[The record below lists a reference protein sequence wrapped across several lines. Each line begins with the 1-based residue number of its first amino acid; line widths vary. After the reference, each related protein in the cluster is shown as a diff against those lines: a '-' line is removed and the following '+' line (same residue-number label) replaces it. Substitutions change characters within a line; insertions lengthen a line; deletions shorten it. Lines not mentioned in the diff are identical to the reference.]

1 MKLLHGM
8 KIRAAVLA
16 ALLCLA
22 FAGCASAAWDSEREI
37 MRLKDEVPSMEI
49 YGSNDAVIWLRNDES
64 RLTASGLVER
74 LHATV
79 IMMGEKVPESLKTVR
94 YPVPTG
100 GSLTVEEAAWYNTM
114 TGMKEGDLPVN
125 DERLAGGATV
135 RVVTVPEDTIG
146 RAVVIVTKETRES
159 RNGVSGA
166 VNMAGDLPIW
176 EQNVSVEVPEG
187 TEIFW
192 SGREMREPSESMS
205 GGSVKYSWQVM
216 NQLPWLG
223 EGFVVNER
231 PMLSFSTNV
240 GVLTG
245 IREADELAASVP
257 QLPMPS
263 GIKGDARSAGGRLIA
278 RVNSPERTL
287 SGYPADWVRG
297 NDEIP
302 EDGPWT
308 PWEQAFLL
316 HKWLT
321 ELGWDS
327 KVWWNAKMYA
337 DATSPAA
344 VSLFE
349 GPVLELK
356 APGASRS
363 SFFAPGIPYGS
374 GRVPL
379 SLVGTEL
386 YGDGEKEHKTKKLS
400 DGSASASRL
409 ALLWRL
415 KLAADGRAEGKLK
428 VTVTGGWNALLSGSG
443 MPKVEEAAK
452 LVLEKLNFA
461 MLGMHLTP
469 VEVKEEKDGYR
480 MEFNVS
486 CTPGIIHGDSML
498 LRLPGGVPMR
508 VSEMIGQED
517 NYTLRFPFTIDQK
530 VRMSMP
536 GGFRLLQEPALKQL
550 GEGSKA
556 VLRESIT
563 HWPKRGEL
571 LADSLWVV
579 KTREVEG
586 ITAQLLREE
595 LAATLRWPVLNLPFR
610 K

>member
-1 MKLLHGM
+1 MKLLQGM
-8 KIRAAVLA
+8 KIRAAALA

-64 RLTASGLVER
+64 RLTASGSVER
-74 LHATV
+74 LRATV
-79 IMMGEKVPESLKTVR
+79 IMMGEKTVR

-159 RNGVSGA
+159 RNGVSGT

-192 SGREMREPSESMS
+192 SGREMREPTESMS

-245 IREADELAASVP
+245 IREADALAASMP

-278 RVNSPERTL
+278 WVNSPERTL
-287 SGYPADWVRG
+287 SGYPAGWVRG
-297 NDEIP
+297 KGEIP
-302 EDGPWT
+302 ADGPWS

-327 KVWWNAKMYA
+327 KMWWNAKMYA

-363 SFFAPGIPYGS
+363 SYFAPGIPYGS

-379 SLVGTEL
+379 SLAGTEL

-415 KLAADGRAEGKLK
+415 KLAADGRAEGKLE

-443 MPKVEEAAK
+443 MPKVEDAAK

-517 NYTLRFPFTIDQK
+517 DYTLRFPFTIDQK

>member
-1 MKLLHGM
+1 MKRGRGM
-8 KIRAAVLA
+8 KIRAAALA
-16 ALLCLA
+16 ALICLA
-22 FAGCASAAWDSEREI
+22 FAGCAFAAWDSEREI

-64 RLTASGLVER
+64 RLTASGSVEKLR
-74 LHATV
+74 ATV
-79 IMMGEKVPESLKTVR
+79 IMMGEKVPEGWKTVR
-94 YPVPTG
+94 YPVPSG
-100 GSLTVEEAAWYNTM
+100 GSLSVEEAAWYNTM
-114 TGMKEGDLPVN
+114 TGMKEGDLRVE
-125 DERLAGGATV
+125 DETLPGGAVV

-146 RAVVIVTKETRES
+146 RAVVIVVKETRES
-159 RNGVSGA
+159 KNGVSGT

-192 SGREMREPSESMS
+192 SGREMREPEESMS
-205 GGSVKYSWQVM
+205 GGRVKYSWQVM
-216 NQLPWLG
+216 NQLPWRG

-231 PMLSFSTNV
+231 PMLCFSTAK
-240 GVLTG
+240 GVLAG
-245 IREADELAASVP
+245 LREADELAASVP
-257 QLPMPS
+257 QLPLPAAA
-263 GIKGDARSAGGRLIA
+263 KGDARLAGGRLIA
-278 RVNSPERTL
+278 WVNSPERTL
-287 SGYPADWVRG
+287 TGYPAWVRG
-297 NDEIP
+297 RGEIP
-302 EDGPWT
+302 ADGPWT

-327 KVWWNAKMYA
+327 KIWWNSKMYA

-349 GPVLELK
+349 EPVLELK

-363 SFFAPGIPYGS
+363 SYFAPGLPYGT

-379 SLVGTEL
+379 SLAGTEL
-386 YGDGEKEHKTKKLS
+386 YGAGETEHKTKKLS

-409 ALLWRL
+409 ALLWKL
-415 KLAADGRAEGKLK
+415 KLAADGRAEGKLD

-443 MPKVEEAAK
+443 MPKVEEAAAV
-452 LVLEKLNFA
+452 VLEKLNFA
-461 MLGMHLTP
+461 MLGMSLTP
-469 VEVKEEKDGYR
+469 VEVKEEKDGYK
-480 MEFNVS
+480 MTFNVS

-508 VSEMIGQED
+508 VSEMIGRED
-517 NYTLRFPFTIDQK
+517 DYTLRFPFTIDQK

-536 GGFRLLQEPALKQL
+536 GGFRLLQDPALKQL

-595 LAATLRWPVLNLPFR
+595 LAAALRWPVLDLPFR

>member
-1 MKLLHGM
+1 MKRGRGM
-8 KIRAAVLA
+8 KIRAAALA
-16 ALLCLA
+16 ALICLA
-22 FAGCASAAWDSEREI
+22 FAGCAFAAWDSEREI

-64 RLTASGLVER
+64 RLTASGSVEKLR
-74 LHATV
+74 ATV
-79 IMMGEKVPESLKTVR
+79 IMMGEKVPEGWKTVR
-94 YPVPTG
+94 YPVPSG
-100 GSLTVEEAAWYNTM
+100 GSLSVEEAAWYNTM
-114 TGMKEGDLPVN
+114 TGMKEGDLRVE
-125 DERLAGGATV
+125 DETLPGGAVV

-146 RAVVIVTKETRES
+146 RAVVIVVKETRES
-159 RNGVSGA
+159 KNGVSGT

-192 SGREMREPSESMS
+192 SGREMREPEESMS
-205 GGSVKYSWQVM
+205 GGRVKYSWQVM
-216 NQLPWLG
+216 NQLPWRG

-231 PMLSFSTNV
+231 PMLCFSTAK
-240 GVLTG
+240 GVLAG
-245 IREADELAASVP
+245 LREADELAASVP
-257 QLPMPS
+257 QLPLPAAA
-263 GIKGDARSAGGRLIA
+263 KGDARLAGGRLIA
-278 RVNSPERTL
+278 WVNSPERTL
-287 SGYPADWVRG
+287 TGYPAWVRG
-297 NDEIP
+297 RGEIP
-302 EDGPWT
+302 ADGPWT

-327 KVWWNAKMYA
+327 KIWWNSKMYA

-349 GPVLELK
+349 EPVLELK

-363 SFFAPGIPYGS
+363 SYFAPGLPYGT

-379 SLVGTEL
+379 SLAGTEL
-386 YGDGEKEHKTKKLS
+386 YGAGETEHKTKKLS

-409 ALLWRL
+409 ALLWKL
-415 KLAADGRAEGKLK
+415 KLAADGRAEGKLD

-443 MPKVEEAAK
+443 MPKVEEAAAV
-452 LVLEKLNFA
+452 VLEKLNFA
-461 MLGMHLTP
+461 MLGMSLAP
-469 VEVKEEKDGYR
+469 VEVKEEKDGYK
-480 MEFNVS
+480 MTFNVS

-508 VSEMIGQED
+508 VSEMIGRED
-517 NYTLRFPFTIDQK
+517 DYTLRFPFTIDQK

-536 GGFRLLQEPALKQL
+536 GGFRLLQDPALKQL

-595 LAATLRWPVLNLPFR
+595 LAAALRWPVLDLPFR

>member
-1 MKLLHGM
+1 MKRGRRM
-8 KIRAAVLA
+8 KIITAALG

-22 FAGCASAAWDSEREI
+22 FAGCACAAWDSEREI
-37 MRLKDEVPSMEI
+37 MRLKGEVPSMEI
-49 YGSNDAVIWLRNDES
+49 YSGNDAVIWLRNDES
-64 RLTASGLVER
+64 RLTASGSVER
-74 LHATV
+74 LRATV
-79 IMMGEKVPESLKTVR
+79 IMMGEKVPESWKTVR

-114 TGMKEGDLPVN
+114 TGMKEGDLSVEN
-125 DERLAGGATV
+125 ETLAGGATV

-146 RAVVIVTKETRES
+146 RAVVIVTKEIRES
-159 RNGVSGA
+159 ENGVSGT

-192 SGREMREPSESMS
+192 SGREMREPAESMS

-231 PMLSFSTNV
+231 PMLSFSTKV

-245 IREADELAASVP
+245 IREADALAASMP

-263 GIKGDARSAGGRLIA
+263 GITGDARSAGGRLIA
-278 RVNSPERTL
+278 WVNSPERTL
-287 SGYPADWVRG
+287 AGYQAGWVRG
-297 NDEIP
+297 KSEIP
-302 EDGPWT
+302 ADGPWT
-308 PWEQAFLL
+308 PWEQTFLL

-327 KVWWNAKMYA
+327 KIWWNAKMYA
-337 DATSPAA
+337 DSSSPAA

-349 GPVLELK
+349 SPVLELK

-363 SFFAPGIPYGS
+363 SYFAPGIPYGS

-379 SLVGTEL
+379 SLAGTEL

-415 KLAADGRAEGKLK
+415 KLTADGRAAGTLE
-428 VTVTGGWNALLSGSG
+428 VTVTGGWNALLSGLG
-443 MPKVEEAAK
+443 MPTVEDAAK

-461 MLGMHLTP
+461 MLGMSLTP
-469 VEVKEEKDGYR
+469 LEVKEEKDGYN
-480 MEFNVS
+480 MKFNVS
-486 CTPGIIHGDSML
+486 CTPGIIHGGSML

-508 VSEMIGQED
+508 VSEMIGRED
-517 NYTLRFPFTIDQK
+517 NYTLRFPFIIDQK

-536 GGFRLLQEPALKQL
+536 SGFRLLQEPALKQL

-586 ITAQLLREE
+586 ITAQLLKEE
-595 LAATLRWPVLNLPFR
+595 LAATLRWPVLDLPFR

>member
-1 MKLLHGM
+1 MKRGRGM
-8 KIRAAVLA
+8 KIRAAALA

-22 FAGCASAAWDSEREI
+22 FAGCAFAAWDSEREI

-49 YGSNDAVIWLRNDES
+49 YGSNDAVVWLRNDES
-64 RLTASGLVER
+64 RLTASGSVER
-74 LHATV
+74 LRATV
-79 IMMGEKVPESLKTVR
+79 IMMGEKVPEGWRTVR
-94 YPVPTG
+94 YPVPAG
-100 GSLTVEEAAWYNTM
+100 GSLSVEEAAWYNTM
-114 TGMKEGDLPVN
+114 TGMKEGDLPV
-125 DERLAGGATV
+125 EEQTLPGGASV

-146 RAVVIVTKETRES
+146 RAVVIVVKETRDS
-159 RNGVSGA
+159 RNGVSGT

-192 SGREMREPSESMS
+192 SGREMREPTESMS

-216 NQLPWLG
+216 NQLPWRG

-240 GVLTG
+240 GVLAG
-245 IREADELAASVP
+245 IREANELAASVP

-263 GIKGDARSAGGRLIA
+263 GIRGDARAAGGRLIA
-278 RVNSPERTL
+278 WVNSPERTL
-287 SGYPADWVRG
+287 AGYPAGWVRG
-297 NDEIP
+297 RGEIP
-302 EDGPWT
+302 AEGPWT

-321 ELGWDS
+321 ELGWNS
-327 KVWWNAKMYA
+327 KIWWNAKMYA
-337 DATSPAA
+337 DASSPAA

-363 SFFAPGIPYGS
+363 TYFAPGIPYSS

-379 SLVGTEL
+379 SLAGTEL

-415 KLAADGRAEGKLK
+415 KLAADGRAEGKLE

-443 MPKVEEAAK
+443 MPKVEEAAAV
-452 LVLEKLNFA
+452 VLEKLNFA

-469 VEVKEEKDGYR
+469 VEVKEEKDGYK
-480 MEFNVS
+480 MEFSVS
-486 CTPGIIHGDSML
+486 CAPGIIHGDSML

-517 NYTLRFPFTIDQK
+517 DYTLRFPFIIDQK

-595 LAATLRWPVLNLPFR
+595 LAATLRWPVLDLPFR

>member
-1 MKLLHGM
+1 MKRRYGM
-8 KIRAAVLA
+8 KIMTALA

-22 FAGCASAAWDSEREI
+22 FSGRAFAAWDSEREI

-49 YGSNDAVIWLRNDES
+49 YGGNDAVIWLRNDES
-64 RLTASGLVER
+64 RLTVSGSVER
-74 LHATV
+74 LRATV

-94 YPVPTG
+94 YPVPAG

-114 TGMKEGDLPVN
+114 TGMKEGGLPVE
-125 DERLAGGATV
+125 DETLPGGATV

-159 RNGVSGA
+159 RNGVSGT
-166 VNMAGDLPIW
+166 VNMAGGLPIW

-192 SGREMREPSESMS
+192 SGREMRAPSESMS

-216 NQLPWLG
+216 NQLPWRG

-240 GVLTG
+240 GVLAG
-245 IREADELAASVP
+245 IREADALAASVP

-263 GIKGDARSAGGRLIA
+263 GIRGDARSAGGRLIA
-278 RVNSPERTL
+278 WVNSPERTL
-287 SGYPADWVRG
+287 SGYPAGWVRG
-297 NDEIP
+297 KGEIP
-302 EDGPWT
+302 ADGPWT

-327 KVWWNAKMYA
+327 KMWWNAKMYA
-337 DATSPAA
+337 DASSPAT

-363 SFFAPGIPYGS
+363 SYFAPGMPYGS

-379 SLVGTEL
+379 SLAGTEL

-415 KLAADGRAEGKLK
+415 KLTADGRAAGTLE
-428 VTVTGGWNALLSGSG
+428 VTVTGGWNAMLSGFG
-443 MPKVEEAAK
+443 MPKVEDAAK

-461 MLGMHLTP
+461 MLGMSLTP
-469 VEVKEEKDGYR
+469 LEVKEEKDGYK
-480 MEFNVS
+480 MKFNVS

-517 NYTLRFPFTIDQK
+517 DYTLRFPFIIDQK

-536 GGFRLLQEPALKQL
+536 GGFRLLQEPALKQI

-563 HWPKRGEL
+563 HWSKRGEL

-586 ITAQLLREE
+586 ITAQLLKEE

>member
-1 MKLLHGM
+1 MKRGRGM
-8 KIRAAVLA
+8 KIRAAAIA
-16 ALLCLA
+16 ALICLA
-22 FAGCASAAWDSEREI
+22 FAGCAFAAWDSEREI

-64 RLTASGLVER
+64 RLTASGSVEKLR
-74 LHATV
+74 ATV
-79 IMMGEKVPESLKTVR
+79 IMMGEKVPEGWKTVR
-94 YPVPTG
+94 YPVPSG
-100 GSLTVEEAAWYNTM
+100 GSLSIEEAAWYNTM
-114 TGMKEGDLPVN
+114 TGMKEGDLRVE
-125 DERLAGGATV
+125 DETLPGGAVV

-146 RAVVIVTKETRES
+146 RAVVIVVKETRES
-159 RNGVSGA
+159 KNGVSGT

-192 SGREMREPSESMS
+192 SGREMREPEESMS
-205 GGSVKYSWQVM
+205 GGRVKYSWQVM
-216 NQLPWLG
+216 NQLPWRG

-231 PMLSFSTNV
+231 PMLCFSTAK
-240 GVLTG
+240 GVLAG
-245 IREADELAASVP
+245 LREADELAASVP
-257 QLPMPS
+257 QLPLPAAA
-263 GIKGDARSAGGRLIA
+263 KGDARLAGGRLIA
-278 RVNSPERTL
+278 WVNSPERTL
-287 SGYPADWVRG
+287 TGYPAWVRG
-297 NDEIP
+297 RGEIP
-302 EDGPWT
+302 ADGPWT

-327 KVWWNAKMYA
+327 KIWWNSKMYA

-349 GPVLELK
+349 EPVLELK

-363 SFFAPGIPYGS
+363 SYFAPGLPYGT

-379 SLVGTEL
+379 SLAGTEL
-386 YGDGEKEHKTKKLS
+386 YGAGETEHKTKKLS

-409 ALLWRL
+409 ALLWKL
-415 KLAADGRAEGKLK
+415 KLAADGRAEGKLD

-443 MPKVEEAAK
+443 MPKVEEAAAV
-452 LVLEKLNFA
+452 VLEKLNFA
-461 MLGMHLTP
+461 MLGMSLMP
-469 VEVKEEKDGYR
+469 VEVKEAKDGYK
-480 MEFNVS
+480 MTFNVS

-508 VSEMIGQED
+508 VSEMIGRED
-517 NYTLRFPFTIDQK
+517 DYTLRFPFTIDQK

-536 GGFRLLQEPALKQL
+536 GGFRLLQDPALKQL

-595 LAATLRWPVLNLPFR
+595 LAAALRWPVLDLPFR

>member
-8 KIRAAVLA
+8 KIMAAVLA

-74 LHATV
+74 LRATV

-159 RNGVSGA
+159 RNGVSGT

-245 IREADELAASVP
+245 ILEADELAASVP

-327 KVWWNAKMYA
+327 KVWWNAKMFA

-415 KLAADGRAEGKLK
+415 KLAADGRAEGKLE

>member
-1 MKLLHGM
+1 MKRRYGM
-8 KIRAAVLA
+8 KIMAAALA

-22 FAGCASAAWDSEREI
+22 FAGSAFAAWNSEREI

-49 YGSNDAVIWLRNDES
+49 YGANDAVIWLRSDES
-64 RLTASGLVER
+64 RLTVSGTVER
-74 LHATV
+74 QRATV
-79 IMMGEKVPESLKTVR
+79 IMMGEKVPENWKTVR
-94 YPVPTG
+94 FPVPAG

-114 TGMKEGDLPVN
+114 TGMKEGDLPVE
-125 DERLAGGATV
+125 DERLAGGATL
-135 RVVTVPEDTIG
+135 RAVTVPDDTVG
-146 RAVVIVTKETRES
+146 RAVVIVTKETRDS
-159 RNGVSGA
+159 RNGVSGT

-192 SGREMREPSESMS
+192 AGREMREPSESKN

-216 NQLPWLG
+216 NQLPWHG

-231 PMLSFSTNV
+231 PMLSFSTNA
-240 GVLTG
+240 GVLAG
-245 IREADELAASVP
+245 IREADALAASMP
-257 QLPMPS
+257 PLPMPQAA
-263 GIKGDARSAGGRLIA
+263 KGDARSAGGRLIA
-278 RVNSPERTL
+278 WVNSPERTL
-287 SGYPADWVRG
+287 SRCPAGWVRG
-297 NDEIP
+297 KGEIP
-302 EDGPWT
+302 SEGPWT

-321 ELGWDS
+321 ELGWNS
-327 KVWWNAKMYA
+327 KIWWNAKMYA
-337 DATSPAA
+337 DESSPAA

-356 APGASRS
+356 APGVSRS
-363 SFFAPGIPYGS
+363 SYFAPGMPYGQE
-374 GRVPL
+374 RVPL
-379 SLVGTEL
+379 SLAGTEL
-386 YGDGEKEHKTKKLS
+386 YGNGEKEHKTKKLS
-400 DGSASASRL
+400 DGSASASKL

-415 KLAADGRAEGKLK
+415 KLAADGRAEGKLE
-428 VTVTGGWNALLSGSG
+428 VTVTGGWNAMLSGSG

-452 LVLEKLNFA
+452 LVFEKLNFA
-461 MLGMHLTP
+461 MLGMSLTP
-469 VEVKEEKDGYR
+469 LDVKEEKDGYK
-480 MEFNVS
+480 MNFDVS

-517 NYTLRFPFTIDQK
+517 DYTLRFPFTIDQK

-536 GGFRLLQEPALKQL
+536 GGFRLLQEPALKQI

-579 KTREVEG
+579 KTRDVEG
-586 ITAQLLREE
+586 MTARILREE
-595 LAATLRWPVLNLPFR
+595 LAAALRWPVLNLPFR

>member
-1 MKLLHGM
+1 MKRGRGM
-8 KIRAAVLA
+8 KIRAAALA
-16 ALLCLA
+16 ALICLA
-22 FAGCASAAWDSEREI
+22 FAGCAFAAWDSEREI

-64 RLTASGLVER
+64 RLTASGSVEKLR
-74 LHATV
+74 ATV
-79 IMMGEKVPESLKTVR
+79 IMMGEKVPEGWKTVR
-94 YPVPTG
+94 YPVPSG
-100 GSLTVEEAAWYNTM
+100 GSLSVEEAAWYNTM
-114 TGMKEGDLPVN
+114 TGMKEGDLRVE
-125 DERLAGGATV
+125 DETLPGGAVV

-146 RAVVIVTKETRES
+146 RAVVIVVKETRES
-159 RNGVSGA
+159 KNGVSGT

-192 SGREMREPSESMS
+192 SGREMREPEESMS
-205 GGSVKYSWQVM
+205 GGRVKYSWQVM
-216 NQLPWLG
+216 NQLPWRG

-231 PMLSFSTNV
+231 PMLCFSTAK
-240 GVLTG
+240 GVLAG
-245 IREADELAASVP
+245 LREADELAASVP
-257 QLPMPS
+257 QLPLPAAA
-263 GIKGDARSAGGRLIA
+263 KGDARLAGGRLIA
-278 RVNSPERTL
+278 WVNSPERTL
-287 SGYPADWVRG
+287 AGYPAWVRG
-297 NDEIP
+297 RGEIP
-302 EDGPWT
+302 ADGPWT

-327 KVWWNAKMYA
+327 KIWWNSKMYA

-349 GPVLELK
+349 EPVLELK

-363 SFFAPGIPYGS
+363 SYFAPGLPYGT

-379 SLVGTEL
+379 SLAGTEL
-386 YGDGEKEHKTKKLS
+386 YGAGETEHKTKKLS

-409 ALLWRL
+409 ALLWKL
-415 KLAADGRAEGKLK
+415 KLAADGRAEGKLD

-443 MPKVEEAAK
+443 MPKVKEAAAV
-452 LVLEKLNFA
+452 VLEKLNFA
-461 MLGMHLTP
+461 MLGMSLTP
-469 VEVKEEKDGYR
+469 VEVKEEKDGYK
-480 MEFNVS
+480 MTFNVS

-508 VSEMIGQED
+508 VSEMIGRED
-517 NYTLRFPFTIDQK
+517 DYTLRFPFTIDQK

-536 GGFRLLQEPALKQL
+536 GGFRLLQDPALKQL

-595 LAATLRWPVLNLPFR
+595 LAAALRWPVLDLPFR

>member
-8 KIRAAVLA
+8 KIMAAVLA

-159 RNGVSGA
+159 RNGVSGT

-327 KVWWNAKMYA
+327 KVWWNAKMFA

-415 KLAADGRAEGKLK
+415 KLAADGRAEGKLE

>member
-1 MKLLHGM
+1 MKLLQGM
-8 KIRAAVLA
+8 KIRAAALA

-64 RLTASGLVER
+64 RLTASGSVER
-74 LHATV
+74 LRATV

-159 RNGVSGA
+159 RNGVSGT

-187 TEIFW
+187 IEIFW
-192 SGREMREPSESMS
+192 SGREMREPTESMS

-245 IREADELAASVP
+245 IREADALAASVP

-278 RVNSPERTL
+278 WVNSPERTL
-287 SGYPADWVRG
+287 SGYPAGWVRG
-297 NDEIP
+297 KGEIP
-302 EDGPWT
+302 ADGPWS

-327 KVWWNAKMYA
+327 KMWWNAKMYA

-363 SFFAPGIPYGS
+363 SYFAPGIPYGS

-379 SLVGTEL
+379 SLAGTEL

-415 KLAADGRAEGKLK
+415 KLAADGRAEGKLE

-443 MPKVEEAAK
+443 MPKVEDAAK

-469 VEVKEEKDGYR
+469 VEVKEEKDGYK

-517 NYTLRFPFTIDQK
+517 DYTLRFPFTIDQK

>member
-1 MKLLHGM
+1 MKRGRGM
-8 KIRAAVLA
+8 KIRAAALA

-22 FAGCASAAWDSEREI
+22 FAGCAFAAWDSEREI

-49 YGSNDAVIWLRNDES
+49 YGSNDAVVWLR
-64 RLTASGLVER
+64 
-74 LHATV
+74 
-79 IMMGEKVPESLKTVR
+79 
-94 YPVPTG
+94 
-100 GSLTVEEAAWYNTM
+100 AWYNTM
-114 TGMKEGDLPVN
+114 TGMKEGDLPV
-125 DERLAGGATV
+125 EEQTLPGGASV

-146 RAVVIVTKETRES
+146 RAVVIVVKETRDS
-159 RNGVSGA
+159 RNGVSGT

-192 SGREMREPSESMS
+192 SGREMREPTESMS

-216 NQLPWLG
+216 NQLPWRG

-240 GVLTG
+240 GVLAG
-245 IREADELAASVP
+245 IREANELAASVP

-263 GIKGDARSAGGRLIA
+263 GIRGDARAAGGRLIA
-278 RVNSPERTL
+278 WVNSPERTL
-287 SGYPADWVRG
+287 AGYPAGWVRG
-297 NDEIP
+297 RGEIP
-302 EDGPWT
+302 AEGPWT

-321 ELGWDS
+321 ELGWNS
-327 KVWWNAKMYA
+327 KIWWNAKMYA
-337 DATSPAA
+337 DASSPAA

-363 SFFAPGIPYGS
+363 TYFAPGIPYSS

-379 SLVGTEL
+379 SLAGTEL

-415 KLAADGRAEGKLK
+415 KLAADGRAEGKLE

-443 MPKVEEAAK
+443 MPKVEEAAAV
-452 LVLEKLNFA
+452 VLEKLNFA

-469 VEVKEEKDGYR
+469 VEVKEEKDGYK
-480 MEFNVS
+480 MEFSVS
-486 CTPGIIHGDSML
+486 CAPGIIHGDSML

-517 NYTLRFPFTIDQK
+517 DYTLRFPFIIDQK

-595 LAATLRWPVLNLPFR
+595 LAATLRWPVLDLPFR

>member
-1 MKLLHGM
+1 MKRGRGM
-8 KIRAAVLA
+8 KIRAAALA
-16 ALLCLA
+16 ALICLA
-22 FAGCASAAWDSEREI
+22 FAGCAFAAWDSEREI

-64 RLTASGLVER
+64 RLTASGSVEKLR
-74 LHATV
+74 ATV
-79 IMMGEKVPESLKTVR
+79 IMMGEKVPEGWKTVR
-94 YPVPTG
+94 YPVPSG
-100 GSLTVEEAAWYNTM
+100 GSLSIEEAAWYNTM
-114 TGMKEGDLPVN
+114 TGMKEGDLRVE
-125 DERLAGGATV
+125 DETLPGGAVV

-146 RAVVIVTKETRES
+146 RAVVIVVKETRES
-159 RNGVSGA
+159 KNGVSGT

-192 SGREMREPSESMS
+192 SGREMREPEESMS
-205 GGSVKYSWQVM
+205 GGRVKYSWQVM
-216 NQLPWLG
+216 NQLPWRG

-231 PMLSFSTNV
+231 PMLCFSTAK
-240 GVLTG
+240 GVLAG
-245 IREADELAASVP
+245 LREADELAASVP
-257 QLPMPS
+257 QLPLPAAA
-263 GIKGDARSAGGRLIA
+263 KGDARLAGGRLIA
-278 RVNSPERTL
+278 WVNSPERTL
-287 SGYPADWVRG
+287 TGYPAWVRG
-297 NDEIP
+297 RGEIP
-302 EDGPWT
+302 AEGPWT

-327 KVWWNAKMYA
+327 KIWWNSKMYA

-349 GPVLELK
+349 EPVLELK

-363 SFFAPGIPYGS
+363 SYFAPGLPYGT

-379 SLVGTEL
+379 SLAGTEL
-386 YGDGEKEHKTKKLS
+386 YGAGETEHKTKKLS

-409 ALLWRL
+409 ALLWKL
-415 KLAADGRAEGKLK
+415 KLAADGRAEGKLD

-443 MPKVEEAAK
+443 MPKVKEAAAV
-452 LVLEKLNFA
+452 VLEKLNFA
-461 MLGMHLTP
+461 MLGMSLTP
-469 VEVKEEKDGYR
+469 VEVKEEKDGYK
-480 MEFNVS
+480 MTFNVS

-508 VSEMIGQED
+508 VSEMIGRED
-517 NYTLRFPFTIDQK
+517 DYTLRFPFTIDQK

-536 GGFRLLQEPALKQL
+536 GGFRLLQDPALKQL

-595 LAATLRWPVLNLPFR
+595 LAAALRWPVLDLPFR